1 MVNSLFFQLREIELN
16 GGKLTGMEREM
27 LGLTLEANPGV
38 TLGAALTDVFDYL
51 GVKVK
56 KARLEAICHRLITE
70 HSERDA
76 DGKGAKRSQSGSFGK
91 ELIEWISG
99 MDSADRLLTALGYDY
114 AKAKKIYT
122 EEDYLVTDTITS
134 IFLKDRWNQS
144 LIALQAAA
152 APWTGGKKGANAN
165 TEVIDLSNA
174 SPDDPAW
181 DELARCFGPH

>member
-1 MVNSLFFQLREIELN
+1 MNSLFFQLREIELN

-38 TLGAALTDVFDYL
+38 TLGAALADVFDYL
-51 GVKVK
+51 GIKAK
-56 KARLEAICHRLITE
+56 KPRLEAICHRLISE
-70 HSERDA
+70 HSEREGEKKA
-76 DGKGAKRSQSGSFGK
+76 SSRSQGGSFGK

-165 TEVIDLSNA
+165 TEIIDLSNA
-174 SPDDPAW
+174 SPDAPGW
-181 DELARCFGPH
+181 DELARCFGPR